1 MQSVT
6 NCVIDSSIAPT
17 ILGWIKAG
25 RGVKVWEC
33 ADLSSGKVGHRM
45 FTPGDTETSPHWSYT
60 LAGMLDTATAKV
72 ETFTPRETF
81 NGTAKRR
88 YWGMDLSDA
97 SRAKAER
104 LKREVEVYF
113 FTIQYDWGRTYCKV
127 DIGTMALSPLI

>member
-45 FTPGDTETSPHWSYT
+45 FTPGDTETSPHLSYT
-60 LAGMLDTATAKV
+60 LAGTLDTATAKV